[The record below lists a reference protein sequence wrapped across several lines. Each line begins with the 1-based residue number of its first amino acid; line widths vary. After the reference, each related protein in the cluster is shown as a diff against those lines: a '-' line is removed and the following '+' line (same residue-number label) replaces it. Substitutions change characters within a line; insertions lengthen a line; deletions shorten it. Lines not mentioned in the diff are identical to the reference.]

1 MAKKNEPEV
10 TEQKVQTRYD
20 KKMAARSMGHIGRGY
35 KRPPCIIK
43 PCAYTT

>member
-20 KKMAARSMGHIGRGY
+20 KKMAARKGQ
-35 KRPPCIIK
+35 
-43 PCAYTT
+43 T

>member
-20 KKMAARSMGHIGRGY
+20 KKMAARKAKEERDRISASWNL
-35 KRPPCIIK
+35 IIIII
-43 PCAYTT
+43 PL